1 MEKRIEDYQLKELYD
16 NHLFIN
22 QYSLDLMYEYE
33 LNRYWKEFMFD
44 LTERLGVVYSFE
56 YLKNNY
62 NKLIS
67 DNKIADL
74 DFRDYV
80 ELNDYISITDWLDK
94 GNNIEYRNDGI
105 YLIGA

>member
-44 LTERLGVVYSFE
+44 LTERLGAVYSFE

-80 ELNDYISITDWLDK
+80 ELNDYISITDWLGK

>member
-1 MEKRIEDYQLKELYD
+1 
-16 NHLFIN
+16 
-22 QYSLDLMYEYE
+22 
-33 LNRYWKEFMFD
+33 MFD

-94 GNNIEYRNDGI
+94 GNNIEYRSDGI